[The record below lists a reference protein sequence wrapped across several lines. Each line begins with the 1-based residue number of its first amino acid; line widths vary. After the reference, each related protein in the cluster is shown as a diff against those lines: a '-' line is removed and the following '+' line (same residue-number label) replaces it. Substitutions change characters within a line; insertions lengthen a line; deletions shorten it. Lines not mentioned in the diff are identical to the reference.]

1 MRRHCICKFVRVTII
16 YRHRYIR
23 DAHAVWPSRAH
34 LCGERANDFS
44 TCSGYEWA
52 PRRVGFTQTFFSSS
66 WSILRTFG
74 AIAGPWFPPE
84 DKKKSIRDFL
94 DGRIFRNYNILLG
107 PERFIY
113 VPKHSRNFIFEFS
126 SIYLFT
132 SFSNFL
138 YQNIALGYFA
148 LFFYPT
154 KIHVP
159 CLSDIKSVRICV
171 TSVADI

>member
-23 DAHAVWPSRAH
+23 DAHAVRPSRAH

-84 DKKKSIRDFL
+84 DKKKAYVIFL
-94 DGRIFRNYNILLG
+94 MVEYFGIIIFCLVLSVLFAYQNTVEIL
-107 PERFIY
+107 
-113 VPKHSRNFIFEFS
+113 
-126 SIYLFT
+126 
-132 SFSNFL
+132 FSNFRAYIYL
-138 YQNIALGYFA
+138 PIIFQFA
-148 LFFYPT
+148 LSEYCAWLFCIVF
-154 KIHVP
+154 
-159 CLSDIKSVRICV
+159 LSDENSCTVFVRYKKC
-171 TSVADI
+171 